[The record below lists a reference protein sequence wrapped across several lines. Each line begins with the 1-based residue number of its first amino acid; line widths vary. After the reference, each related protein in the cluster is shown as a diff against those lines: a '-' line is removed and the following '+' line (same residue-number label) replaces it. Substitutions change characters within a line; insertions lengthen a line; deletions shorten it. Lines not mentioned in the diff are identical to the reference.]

1 MFTPQPSRMKHLA
14 TSIAILATSVTL
26 AQPQIL
32 NNGFETWQNVGSG
45 TEEPGEWS
53 SIKTSDGGA
62 LINSFAPQVCWQS
75 ADAHTG
81 SYSVNVRTVQS
92 QIGPA
97 NGIVTCG
104 RAHAE
109 LNPANGYVFT
119 EPADAQWHQV
129 LTSRPDSLVGWYK
142 TTVMPGDFPTLAAVV
157 HTGAGSLPENGTLAN
172 WVAGA
177 EWTGPSMTQGTWTRF
192 SAPFNYLNG
201 NTPAYVLVV
210 MTSGDSL
217 ISQVG
222 TQSWYD
228 DLALI
233 YNVTPVPSENIAFV
247 TASLGFPMSVD
258 FSTGGLPD
266 AATDFVAEL
275 SDANGDFSN
284 PMVIGTLNT
293 SSSSGTI
300 VCEVPAGTPSG
311 TGYLIRVTNASP
323 FYAPLTA
330 GITVDL
336 STAVVEPAVGGSR
349 VWSVSNRLL
358 FDLSGTSTGTVQC
371 EVFDARGALVTTANL
386 MGGGTSELAVPSGA
400 GLHMVRLTSGS
411 TAEVHRVVLR

>member
-1 MFTPQPSRMKHLA
+1 MFTPQPSRMKQLA
-14 TSIAILATSVTL
+14 TSLAILSTAFAF

-32 NNGFETWQNVGSG
+32 NNGFETWQNVGTG

-53 SIKTSDGGA
+53 SIKTSDGGNF
-62 LINSFAPQVCWQS
+62 INNLAPQVCFQS
-75 ADAHTG
+75 GDAHTG

-92 QIGPA
+92 PIGAA

-104 RAHAE
+104 RVHAE
-109 LNPANGYVFT
+109 LNPANGRVFT
-119 EPADAQWHQV
+119 EASDAQWHQV

-142 TTVMPGDFPTLAAVV
+142 TTVMTGDFPTVDALV
-157 HTGAGSLPENGTLAN
+157 HMGTGSMPENGTLGN
-172 WVAGA
+172 WIGQAGWDGA
-177 EWTGPSMTQGTWTRF
+177 SATVGTWTRF
-192 SAPFNYLNG
+192 SVPFNYLNG
-201 NTPAYVLVV
+201 NTPEYVLVV

-233 YNVTPVPSENIAFV
+233 YNVAPVPSDNIAFV

-258 FSTGGLPD
+258 FSTGGVPD
-266 AATDFVAEL
+266 GATDFVAEL

-284 PMVIGTLNT
+284 PVIIGTLNT
-293 SSSSGTI
+293 ASNSGTI

-330 GITVDL
+330 SITIDL
-336 STAVVEPAVGGSR
+336 STSVEASAMVASR
-349 VWSVSNRLL
+349 VRAVNDQLMI
-358 FDLSGTSTGTVQC
+358 DLSGLANGTVHC
-371 EVFDARGALVTTANL
+371 EVFDARGALVNSKAL
-386 MGGGTSELAVPSGA
+386 MGGTIHNLPVTHSA
-400 GLHMVRLTSGS
+400 GVHMVRLTSG
-411 TAEVHRVVLR
+411 TAAEVHRVVLR

>member
-1 MFTPQPSRMKHLA
+1 MKQLA
-14 TSIAILATSVTL
+14 TCLAILSTSFAF

-32 NNGFETWQNVGSG
+32 NSGFETWQNVGTG
-45 TEEPGEWS
+45 TEEPEEWS
-53 SIKTSDGGA
+53 SIKTSDGGNF
-62 LINSFAPQVCWQS
+62 INNFAPQVCFQS
-75 ADAHTG
+75 GDAHTG

-92 QIGPA
+92 PIGAA

-104 RAHAE
+104 RVHAE
-109 LNPANGYVFT
+109 LNPANGRVFT
-119 EPADAQWHQV
+119 EASDAQWYQV
-129 LTSRPDSLVGWYK
+129 MTSRPDSLVGWYK
-142 TTVMPGDFPTLAAVV
+142 TTVMTGDYPTVDAIV
-157 HTGAGSLPENGTLAN
+157 HTGTGSMPENGTLGN
-172 WVAGA
+172 WVGQAGWDGA
-177 EWTGPSMTQGTWTRF
+177 SATVGTWTRF
-192 SAPFNYLNG
+192 SVPFNYLNG
-201 NTPAYVLVV
+201 NTPAYVLMV

-228 DLALI
+228 DMALI
-233 YNVTPVPSENIAFV
+233 YNVTPAPSDNIAFV
-247 TASLGFPMSVD
+247 TAVLGFPMSVD
-258 FSTGGLPD
+258 FSSGGVPD

-284 PMVIGTLNT
+284 PIIIGTLNT
-293 SSSSGTI
+293 ASNSGTI

-336 STAVVEPAVGGSR
+336 STAVADNTVRGSR
-349 VWSVSNRLL
+349 VWSTAHHLML
-358 FDLSGTSTGTVQC
+358 DLSGMSTGTVQC
-371 EVFDARGALVTTANL
+371 EVFDARGARVATANPV
-386 MGGGTSELAVPSGA
+386 GGTTNELSIPNAS
-400 GLHMVRLTSGS
+400 GLHVVRLTSGS